1 MNEWAV
7 LGLFVILFAPAIGRL
22 TTIGGIITVC
32 VGVGIMAL
40 LSGNLCASFGLS
52 GLVCVASGYTYH
64 KVTGEPE
71 IVDGLMLVV
80 GIVCLI
86 LAFVVV

>member
-1 MNEWAV
+1 MNEWSV
-7 LGLFVILFAPAIGRL
+7 LGLIVILLAPAIGRL

-40 LSGNLCASFGLS
+40 LSGNLCGSLGVS
-52 GLVCVASGYTYH
+52 GVVCLAAAYTYH

-71 IVDGLMLVV
+71 LVDGLMLVV

-86 LAFVVV
+86 LGFVVV